1 MNETK
6 FKPKDELESIRFSME
21 TVSEIIQLVVNNCT
35 TSDPKEVATTIDQV
49 YVMSEYIEMLAERIG
64 EILSYVVIHRISLPE
79 ETRSDV
85 KLRKGEF
92 KNGKQISI
100 S

>member
-1 MNETK
+1 
-6 FKPKDELESIRFSME
+6 ME

-35 TSDPKEVATTIDQV
+35 ANDPKEVAATIDQV

-64 EILSYVVIHRISLPE
+64 EILSYVAIHRVSLPE
-79 ETRSDV
+79 ETRRDA
-85 KLRKGEF
+85 KLRKGELE
-92 KNGKQISI
+92 NGKQISI